1 MSMRTKYSKLF
12 ELMRYWQEYESS
24 EKSDNIERFSI
35 WLNKRCHKDNTP
47 TVEQSSAT
55 AQAAQRSTTYIDGNG
70 EMVRNVSES
79 DQSINTTSASPVF
92 GTKAALYELYEHDK
106 HHHAHTSDA
115 AQTEAMASIH
125 RMKNLTEEEM
135 LSMHKYLPL
144 DSQIATLLG
153 RLHRFLLF
161 YTKKVLADT
170 EIRSATEFGIVGC
183 IYAMGAPKKIE
194 VINLNLIEKTT
205 GTEIMKR
212 LLKAGLIEEF
222 DDNDDKRSKR
232 VRTTPK
238 GAAAYIEAVQK
249 ISRVSK
255 IVGGNLPEEKKQDIV
270 AVLDY
275 LNSFHNA
282 IYAQQAEASIEEILD
297 KNVFATS

>member
-24 EKSDNIERFSI
+24 EKSDDLERFSI
-35 WLNKRCHKDNTP
+35 WLNKRCHKDKTSAA
-47 TVEQSSAT
+47 EQPPAT
-55 AQAAQRSTTYIDGNG
+55 IQAAQRSTTYIDSNG
-70 EMVRNVSES
+70 EMVRHVPEGF
-79 DQSINTTSASPVF
+79 QSRDASAPPML
-92 GTKAALYELYEHDK
+92 GTNAALYGKEHP
-106 HHHAHTSDA
+106 TNA
-115 AQTEAMASIH
+115 ADTTQADAMASVH
-125 RMKNLTEEEM
+125 RMKNLTEAEM

-161 YTKKVLADT
+161 YTKKVFVDT
-170 EIRSATEFGIVGC
+170 EIRSVTEFGIVGC

-238 GAAAYIEAVQK
+238 GAAAYVEAVQK

-270 AVLDY
+270 AALDY

-297 KNVFATS
+297 KNVFGTVTAR